1 MRMHTM
7 IDGVGQGAGQGAG
20 QSAGSGRGAAAS
32 AGEGRRRGRGVRVS
46 IAVAALALVAAACGG
61 SDEPAAP
68 VDAPEPDAVAG
79 PTIVTRGQDFSEART
94 LTKVYALYLESL
106 GYDVEVLTAAG
117 FRTEAI
123 AALEAGEVNLIVDYI
138 GGSQAALRPDAAP
151 TADADE
157 ILATIREA
165 YAELGAFVL
174 DYTPAVD
181 GDALIVRGDFPATTI
196 SDLADL
202 DVVFG
207 AAAQCFE
214 RPQCFLGLTDPDRYG
229 LEFTSTRTIEFG
241 PLLGE
246 ALRAGEVDAV
256 IWNDTAPQIGV
267 EGFRVLVDDLGLF
280 PAQNISPILADEL
293 RAHGDALT
301 AAIDA
306 LSARITTED
315 LVAWNVE
322 TDLEFREPIDV
333 AREWLT
339 AQGLLG

>member
-1 MRMHTM
+1 MTTERTTRT
-7 IDGVGQGAGQGAG
+7 
-20 QSAGSGRGAAAS
+20 SGGGRSRRTAVALAAA
-32 AGEGRRRGRGVRVS
+32 
-46 IAVAALALVAAACGG
+46 ALLLAACGG
-61 SDEPAAP
+61 AEEVSQD
-68 VDAPEPDAVAG
+68 G

-94 LTKVYALYLESL
+94 LVKVYALHLESL
-106 GYDVEVLTAAG
+106 GYPVEVLTAAG

-138 GGSQAALRPDAAP
+138 GGSQAALAPDATP
-151 TADADE
+151 SADADT
-157 ILATIREA
+157 IMSTIRPA
-165 YAELGAFVL
+165 YAALGATVL
-174 DYTPAVD
+174 DYTPAID
-181 GDALIVRGDFPATTI
+181 GDALIVRGDSPATTI
-196 SDLADL
+196 SDLAGL

-214 RPQCFLGLTDPDRYG
+214 RPQCFLGLTDPDVYG
-229 LEFTSTRTIEFG
+229 LEFSDTRTIEFG

-267 EGFRVLVDDLGLF
+267 EGFRVLVDDRGLF
-280 PAQNISPILADEL
+280 PAQNIAPILRDEL
-293 RAHGDALT
+293 IDVYGDDLV

-306 LSARITTED
+306 LSALITTDD

-322 TDLEFREPIDV
+322 TDLEFREPVDV

-339 AQGLLG
+339 ARGLLG